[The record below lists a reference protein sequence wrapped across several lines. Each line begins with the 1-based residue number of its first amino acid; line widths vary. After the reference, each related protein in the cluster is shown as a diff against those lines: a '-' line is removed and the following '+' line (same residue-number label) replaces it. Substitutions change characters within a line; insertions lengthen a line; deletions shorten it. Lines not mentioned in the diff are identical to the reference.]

1 MVLVSS
7 RVSAAVSSSL
17 RSSCMTYR

>member
-7 RVSAAVSSSL
+7 RVSTAVSSSV

>member
-7 RVSAAVSSSL
+7 RVSAAVSSSD
-17 RSSCMTYR
+17 RSTCMTYR